1 MENFYTNT
9 NIPNT
14 SISGTKTYA
23 ENKQYYNFAD
33 MPTTGTTVVNAMG
46 FAGIVTKNS
55 HSTLPDAVGTA
66 LFTRTKDAT
75 AKISQNGVLHK
86 YGFNTAAEF
95 KT

>member
-9 NIPNT
+9 NISNT
-14 SISGTKTYA
+14 SISGAKTYA

-33 MPTTGTTVVNAMG
+33 MPISGTAVVKAMG

-66 LFTRTKDAT
+66 LFNQTKGAT

-86 YGFNTAAEF
+86 YGFDTAADF